1 MPVKQS
7 VSNGPAFWSLER
19 AAFLTTPLS
28 HSFYSCSSFTSY
40 PLLHFPHLYILLHLC
55 LPSIWIKRGGREPL
69 GSTLD
74 HSEPPMWA
82 VWLSSRKLLSCA
94 LWSLH
99 HSAQGPSEDTCFI
112 IMATTCLI
120 IRPCPLFSHACRPT
134 DSYGL
139 ASWVIWELR
148 GWFVELLT

>member
-1 MPVKQS
+1 MALHFGHWKEQHFWQPPFLILFI
-7 VSNGPAFWSLER
+7 PAL
-19 AAFLTTPLS
+19 LLPPTPS
-28 HSFYSCSSFTSY
+28 STFPISTFSFTFVF
-40 PLLHFPHLYILLHLC
+40 LLFELKEEEGSLWALLWITLNLLC
-55 LPSIWIKRGGREPL
+55 GQFGFLP
-69 GSTLD
+69 
-74 HSEPPMWA
+74 
-82 VWLSSRKLLSCA
+82 RKLLSCA

-120 IRPCPLFSHACRPT
+120 IRPCPLFSHACRPA

-139 ASWVIWELR
+139 ASWVVWELR